1 MNSLWGG
8 GGGGENHLE
17 EVNINVFKLRNIS
30 KIPYYSP
37 LESHKSKDLLGIGMD
52 VDIIMSILV
61 PVWNDAFSK
70 FDTFSIYISVFSV
83 VCKSSVKGVIE
94 G

>member
-1 MNSLWGG
+1 
-8 GGGGENHLE
+8 
-17 EVNINVFKLRNIS
+17 
-30 KIPYYSP
+30 
-37 LESHKSKDLLGIGMD
+37 MD